1 VERFQLV
8 SLSGTGKDLFSL
20 FSVAID
26 KSNWFVRNVASMYYL
41 SFVLAACPFS
51 HYQARRRKSR
61 YVIGRRSSVS
71 YYFTTCDYSDSVMG
85 TTYFPCLHVSTAAR
99 ITSGKYLCEDG
110 TRNVYRNVLIIF
122 ILGNH
127 SPPFAGYISVNY
139 ARQWRSIRLPRH
151 WISRFSWL
159 AGKSTRASRE
169 IWSNTNEPLADVT
182 AVYSSDSSD
191 LSQAWALA

>member
-1 VERFQLV
+1 
-8 SLSGTGKDLFSL
+8 
-20 FSVAID
+20 
-26 KSNWFVRNVASMYYL
+26 MYYL

-61 YVIGRRSSVS
+61 YVIGRRSSIS

-85 TTYFPCLHVSTAAR
+85 TTYFPCLHAFAYSRTNYIWEISLQERYSERLSERTNHFYSRESLAAF
-99 ITSGKYLCEDG
+99 C
-110 TRNVYRNVLIIF
+110 
-122 ILGNH
+122 
-127 SPPFAGYISVNY
+127 GYISVNY